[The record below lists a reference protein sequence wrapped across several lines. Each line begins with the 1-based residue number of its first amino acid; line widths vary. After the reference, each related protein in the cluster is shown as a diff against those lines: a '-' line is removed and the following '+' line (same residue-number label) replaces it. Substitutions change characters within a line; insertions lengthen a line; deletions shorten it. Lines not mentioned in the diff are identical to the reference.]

1 MQAQNRI
8 RKTLKIILDAGYQIT
23 PEALKAFSLY
33 ENPEEVAK
41 ELISKIEETS
51 EDVITID
58 HKHINELYKKKE
70 TTSEPEET
78 ENIEA
83 KDVRAKITT
92 ETATLETQ
100 EPSQIS
106 KKPELYTSNQ
116 LVLTQ
121 SPKRFLA
128 KDIDARLEVIFDPT
142 GRMKGKGT
150 LENFIEYFRDRYMRI
165 YNIFLKRGDIENIS
179 KLSEIT
185 NSREK
190 QTKVIGIVTSI
201 QKTKSGHVI
210 IELEDLE
217 STIKAIIYESNSEV
231 IRKAEYLM
239 LDQVICLDGHTSKN
253 MFVVNDFLWPDT
265 PLKRVRNKASEP
277 ICAAF
282 ISDTHFGS
290 KEFLAN
296 SFKKFIQWL
305 KGQVGNERS
314 RELAERVKY
323 LIIAGDIAD
332 GIGVYPT
339 QEEDLIITDIY
350 EQYEQAARL
359 FEEVPEHIKMIAIPG
374 GHDATRMA
382 LPRPAIPKDYAEP
395 LYEIGIVMLG
405 DPAQIRIHDVEIL
418 VFHGES
424 LNDVMAALP
433 IDQTKPHRAM
443 TELIKGRHLGPIY
456 GLTPIAPEPQDWLV
470 IERVPDILHCGH
482 IHINDTGAY
491 RGTILL
497 NSGTFQAQTAYQK
510 SMGLQPTPAKP
521 IILDLQSYKI
531 TQLDF
536 L

>member
-8 RKTLKIILDAGYQIT
+8 RRTLKIILDAGYQIT

-33 ENPEEVAK
+33 ENPEGVAK

-58 HKHINELYKKKE
+58 HKHINELYNKKKE

-83 KDVRAKITT
+83 KDVRAEITT

-106 KKPELYTSNQ
+106 KKPEFYTSNQ

-165 YNIFLKRGDIENIS
+165 YNIFLRRGDIENIS

-190 QTKVIGIVTSI
+190 QARVIGIVTSI

-253 MFVVNDFLWPDT
+253 MF
-265 PLKRVRNKASEP
+265 
-277 ICAAF
+277 
-282 ISDTHFGS
+282 
-290 KEFLAN
+290 
-296 SFKKFIQWL
+296 
-305 KGQVGNERS
+305 
-314 RELAERVKY
+314 
-323 LIIAGDIAD
+323 
-332 GIGVYPT
+332 
-339 QEEDLIITDIY
+339 
-350 EQYEQAARL
+350 
-359 FEEVPEHIKMIAIPG
+359 
-374 GHDATRMA
+374 
-382 LPRPAIPKDYAEP
+382 
-395 LYEIGIVMLG
+395 
-405 DPAQIRIHDVEIL
+405 
-418 VFHGES
+418 
-424 LNDVMAALP
+424 
-433 IDQTKPHRAM
+433 
-443 TELIKGRHLGPIY
+443 
-456 GLTPIAPEPQDWLV
+456 
-470 IERVPDILHCGH
+470 
-482 IHINDTGAY
+482 
-491 RGTILL
+491 
-497 NSGTFQAQTAYQK
+497 
-510 SMGLQPTPAKP
+510 
-521 IILDLQSYKI
+521 
-531 TQLDF
+531 
-536 L
+536 